1 MHTLLHPCS
10 FFSENVGENSI
21 VSIGLKPFVLSG
33 KNQFIHNSGSV
44 LRVSPKHLFIYNRK
58 LTEF

>member
-1 MHTLLHPCS
+1 MHTLLNPCS

-44 LRVSPKHLFIYNRK
+44 LRVSPKHLFI
-58 LTEF
+58 